1 VPVSD
6 GEIQM
11 NIDWNEVKK
20 QTLWSYEDLIKKL
33 QDVLA
38 YDFVQEHY
46 DHTMRQ
52 AQGYAKKIR
61 RGYLQ
66 DQGDKT
72 GYVDNIAANLAKL
85 ETLQVGTY
93 SGFICQV
100 ASRERCMAFLE
111 QTDLDFEQLVQTLNY
126 LFRWVLPFKAPLRE
140 FVDADSVTSTTYLEI
155 LKKQRIRSNLDL
167 LEAGRAAAGRVQ
179 LSNSTGISMA
189 FLTALVHR
197 TDISRLAYVRGKTVK
212 HLCGGGYDSL
222 EKIAMADL
230 AEMEEKMDAYYRTL
244 GKSSAD
250 FRSVIPLSWMI
261 GGAKILP
268 RLVRV

>member
-1 VPVSD
+1 
-6 GEIQM
+6 M

-20 QTLWSYEDLIKKL
+20 RTLWSYEDLIGKL
-33 QDVLA
+33 QEVLA

-46 DHTMRQ
+46 NHTMRQ
-52 AQGYAKKIR
+52 AQDHAKNIR

-66 DQGDKT
+66 DQGDST
-72 GYVDNIAANLAKL
+72 GYVDSMIANLEKL
-85 ETLQVGTY
+85 ETLEIGTY
-93 SGFICQV
+93 SGFVGQV
-100 ASRERCMAFLE
+100 ASREQCMTFL
-111 QTDLDFEQLVQTLNY
+111 QRTDFDFEQLVQTLNY
-126 LFRWVLPFKAPLRE
+126 LLRWVLPFKTPVRE
-140 FVDADSVTSTTYLEI
+140 FIDADSVISAGYLEV

-179 LSNSTGISMA
+179 LSNTTGIPVA
-189 FLTALVHR
+189 FVTALVHR
-197 TDISRLAYVRGKTVK
+197 ADISRLAYVRGKTVK

-244 GKSSAD
+244 GKSAAS

-268 RLVRV
+268 RLVEV